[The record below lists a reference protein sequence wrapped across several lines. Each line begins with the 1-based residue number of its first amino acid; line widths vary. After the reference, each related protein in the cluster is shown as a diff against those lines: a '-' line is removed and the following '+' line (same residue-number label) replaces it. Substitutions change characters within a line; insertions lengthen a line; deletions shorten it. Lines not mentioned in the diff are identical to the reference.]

1 MNRKMELLQE
11 LQRCVSEMEDELV
24 IKVAETYLNEGY
36 NAHEGIMQ
44 GLVAGM
50 EKAGDLFEQGE
61 YFVPEL
67 LICSDAMNNGL
78 DVIKPHLAVEDI
90 GETINV
96 VIGVVEGDTHDI
108 GKNLVKIM
116 LETAGFNVHDLGRD
130 VPAVDFVNKAKE
142 IDARIICMST
152 LMTTTMSNMQRVI
165 ELLKAEGLYGK
176 IKTMIGGAP
185 ISQSFAD
192 LIGADAYTSNAVE
205 AAKRAK
211 LLMSC

>member
-116 LETAGFNVHDLGRD
+116 LETAGFDVHDLGRD

>member
-1 MNRKMELLQE
+1 MELLQE

-116 LETAGFNVHDLGRD
+116 LETAGFDVHDLGRD